1 MTDDMIQGLAKKE
14 GVIAI
19 NFSCDFLSQK
29 SRDASPMNRPE
40 VIAERQQIMKGSSD
54 QQDAMRL
61 DRDFVSKYRSQYKRA
76 TLQDV
81 VAHIDHV
88 VKLVGVDHVGIGSD
102 FDGIGCTPEGLDDTS
117 KFPNL
122 TRALLEKGY
131 TPQMVHKIYSG
142 NILRVFAQVEKTAA
156 SMK

>member
-1 MTDDMIQGLAKKE
+1 
-14 GVIAI
+14 
-19 NFSCDFLSQK
+19 
-29 SRDASPMNRPE
+29 MNRPE
-40 VIAERQQIMKGSSD
+40 VIKERERIMAEVKD
-54 QQDAMRL
+54 QQEAMKQFRGL
-61 DRDFVSKYRSQYKRA
+61 MAKYRGQTPRA

-81 VAHIDHV
+81 VDHIDHV
-88 VKLVGVDHVGIGSD
+88 VKLVGIDHVAIGSD

-131 TPQMVHKIYSG
+131 TPQMIAKIYHG
-142 NILRVFAQVEKTAA
+142 NLIRVFSAVEKTAA